1 MLGRAEE
8 VEKKRVCFGF
18 VFGEAACGVE
28 ERGASLRH
36 LMMST
41 RTRGVA
47 VAVNAIIGTEG
58 SMRVSLSQ
66 RSSLYAGRKSWPHS
80 LSCQWSKDRRMA

>member
-1 MLGRAEE
+1 MFGRAEE
-8 VEKKRVCFGF
+8 VEKNNVCVGLD
-18 VFGEAACGVE
+18 GVE
-28 ERGASLRH
+28 MEAVLCDAEARGASLRH

-47 VAVNAIIGTEG
+47 VAVNAMMGTEG
-58 SMRVSLSQ
+58 KMRVSLSH

-80 LSCQWSKDRRMA
+80 LGSQ